1 MFDNRWESE
10 TMIQSERMVDR
21 SDADE
26 ACWRGWVPRR
36 GHRLDFIPS
45 IAVVVAGGNGGSTTH
60 DPSLY

>member
-1 MFDNRWESE
+1 
-10 TMIQSERMVDR
+10 MIQSERMVDR

-26 ACWRGWVPRR
+26 ACWRGWVLKR

-45 IAVVVAGGNGGSTTH
+45 IAVVVAGGKGGSTTH